1 MICLSIVFGV
11 SVDTDGGGAMS
22 TETTHIFRWPSLS
35 TGIGNANNHLDL
47 KILRCFKNKKVNKY
61 LSKSWRTGKI
71 EFERSAKNCPQSMHV
86 GALPWSWKEKQK
98 KCFPPFA

>member
-1 MICLSIVFGV
+1 MLQ
-11 SVDTDGGGAMS
+11 
-22 TETTHIFRWPSLS
+22 
-35 TGIGNANNHLDL
+35 
-47 KILRCFKNKKVNKY
+47 KQKVNKY

-98 KCFPPFA
+98 KCFPPFAWMHFCLGAKNRG